1 MLLPLVFAAEPLET
15 QVRNA
20 FQTCELWVRT
30 ATELSL
36 VEQLKKSLV
45 SMLLLAFASILVF
58 MGDILLSLFATT
70 AVAAIMLCTIGW
82 LLLDGWTFGLVEV
95 IALHLLLGYSDYY
108 VLHVTHSYKEAEA
121 ESRNERAAKGL
132 VRIGVSVVSSASATL
147 LCSAPLLWC
156 ELQLFSNLAVLII
169 SNALTACLF
178 SIGFLFTLLCIAG
191 PENGCASG
199 VRIFLCKLCSPTA
212 PRPVERIVTIAWQS
226 QTCGDAHADR
236 SNHEAA
242 ASSMEQLA
250 KPAFDVPS
258 RSVLGAMRSAH
269 AASDVSA
276 QLALDQSTM
285 LTVVSTN
292 AAEVTLPSSID
303 QIAIIMPG
311 NGIRSAQF
319 RECTEKTARKWRRTQ
334 RDII

>member
-121 ESRNERAAKGL
+121 ESRNERAARASFAL
-132 VRIGVSVVSSASATL
+132 ESLWFHLRLLRCFAQHRFCGVS
-147 LCSAPLLWC
+147 
-156 ELQLFSNLAVLII
+156 FS
-169 SNALTACLF
+169 
-178 SIGFLFTLLCIAG
+178 
-191 PENGCASG
+191 
-199 VRIFLCKLCSPTA
+199 CSPT
-212 PRPVERIVTIAWQS
+212 WL
-226 QTCGDAHADR
+226 C
-236 SNHEAA
+236 
-242 ASSMEQLA
+242 
-250 KPAFDVPS
+250 
-258 RSVLGAMRSAH
+258 
-269 AASDVSA
+269 
-276 QLALDQSTM
+276 
-285 LTVVSTN
+285 
-292 AAEVTLPSSID
+292 
-303 QIAIIMPG
+303 
-311 NGIRSAQF
+311 
-319 RECTEKTARKWRRTQ
+319 
-334 RDII
+334 